1 MISGTGTLS
10 IFFLFLDCVFLCLL
24 LMGQHLCASPHHPS
38 PVLAPVRLL
47 DFGHIL
53 CKRSSSRVWGRQIS
67 PFRKCGYRQ
76 TCSFWC
82 PSKFIKV
89 HKSTPKKYHTK
100 EPYKSVAQSISKHL
114 KEPVKCG
121 CRQTCSFVVSLKVHT
136 STSNN
141 LKVPQKSTSKNL
153 KKVPQ
158 RTLEKCGCRQIC
170 SFVVSPAGRRLS
182 HSLAS
187 CKTGSQEKTELG
199 GLLVRSACQ
208 L

>member
-153 KKVPQ
+153 KKVWLQ
-158 RTLEKCGCRQIC
+158 TNLQLCGVTGR
-170 SFVVSPAGRRLS
+170 PASLS
-182 HSLAS
+182 QSRFLQNRFS
-187 CKTGSQEKTELG
+187 GKTELG
-199 GLLVRSACQ
+199 GLLVRSTCQ